1 MMKKLHSAHVYLT
14 DTKRNNVRYNT
25 LQCIG
30 SSGKGG
36 GEAISVESLVQMEMA
51 KISVVALVDDKEG
64 SDADASS
71 HGDSAPHHL

>member
-25 LQCIG
+25 LVLQ
-30 SSGKGG
+30 
-36 GEAISVESLVQMEMA
+36 ARVVEKPFQWTTKV
-51 KISVVALVDDKEG
+51 SVVAPVDDKEG

-71 HGDSAPHHL
+71 HSDSAPHHL